1 MYICIDVAGASLE
14 SVTFNDSLMVLLLS
28 VLVTVTDSLL
38 GTPNNNNNN
47 NNNNKD
53 YLQVLESIIHYA
65 ATMPASSSITYLQ
78 HNYQMSV

>member
-47 NNNNKD
+47 KKY